1 MVGVDINSSFFN
13 PESRKCLSTA
23 GSRRSGKPDTVLE
36 LSKQFKASTKR
47 DKSLFKVLQNNCE
60 ERNYYFINKFPSRT
74 NGFHRI
80 MSVFLEVSD
89 MILKTQCFFYPD
101 KRMQLLLY

>member
-80 MSVFLEVSD
+80 MGVYFRCLGYD
-89 MILKTQCFFYPD
+89 FKNTMFFIRT
-101 KRMQLLLY
+101 KE